1 MREREKSGKKSF
13 TRAELLPQRPR
24 PTLVHYANPFARAPT
39 HRATLVRESAPGVW
53 QGECRVGDQ
62 IIEVNKKEVMY
73 LDSKDIAA
81 VLRFETQKRVSLELR
96 IKRQQPKRNAI
107 VGGAKNHGEFTVQKF
122 PLSDLQCTRF
132 FAAALFGFNVIACA
146 GESRSRPARHGVTPS
161 AH

>member
-39 HRATLVRESAPGVW
+39 HRATLLRESAPGVW

-81 VLRFETQKRVSLELR
+81 VLRFETQKRVSLELG
-96 IKRQQPKRNAI
+96 IKRQQHERNAI
-107 VGGAKNHGEFTVQKF
+107 VGAAKNHGEFTVPKF

-132 FAAALFGFNVIACA
+132 FGSSTFRIQCDCV
-146 GESRSRPARHGVTPS
+146 RR
-161 AH
+161 